1 MKYLIKTTW
10 YYIEIGWAKL
20 LLLFNIR
27 RSTSPI
33 PKNTPYCYIMDGEK
47 NIKRPIDGYWIIPC
61 KYYRHMK
68 GHNAGCIY
76 VGFIG
81 FDSCLGDQCKICGVN
96 IGYDE

>member
-1 MKYLIKTTW
+1 
-10 YYIEIGWAKL
+10 
-20 LLLFNIR
+20 
-27 RSTSPI
+27 
-33 PKNTPYCYIMDGEK
+33 
-47 NIKRPIDGYWIIPC
+47 
-61 KYYRHMK
+61 MK